1 MSRNFELLR
10 QAQPNADPL
19 EPISVPGEVTPAPPV
34 RYQAPPRRVV
44 AAVPAVRET
53 DWLRAI
59 KVLKKHWRPGALF
72 AAVVFSAVALLTLLT
87 QPTYEPTATVQ
98 IDPPGSEAFSMQGN
112 NTSSSPTEYIATQA
126 KNLQSDQ
133 LALHVIRALNLAQNP
148 DFAGK
153 SAAAAPGEAGA
164 VSSDSPQLTA
174 AETQALK
181 TFQKRLV
188 VNRDVTSHLV
198 YVSVSAH
205 DPALAAAATNT
216 LVNQFIERDYRL
228 RHEAILQSSEW
239 LQKQLDDIRQRMET
253 SNQMLAEFQKSSG
266 IAAIGDNQNTFAEQ
280 MTELSRQLMQAQAD
294 RIQLQSYLSKFSGQ
308 ASSSLPQISGNPVVQ
323 ALTQKLADV
332 RAQLA
337 ENLAIYGKNHPV
349 VKKLQNEG
357 DELQAQLEAQR
368 GAIVKDL
375 KTSYTAAQA
384 REQMMES
391 QMKGTTKQLALMEQ
405 YTALKKEA
413 DANTQLYNNLFA
425 KIKEAGINAE
435 SKSSPVHV
443 VDNARVLDRPT
454 RPHRLAN
461 LALGLL
467 AGLFGGVLLAFIRE
481 GFDTTVRTAEDVR
494 KCLGTGSVSIMPV
507 LGAGPAPAPGV
518 KLLASRGG
526 AEGASSVFLLER
538 PNSPEAEAL
547 RGLYTSV
554 RLSSQHGRPP
564 QAILVTS
571 PYPGEGKTTLSVNL
585 SIALAQTGST
595 CIVDA
600 DLRKEGIAGLLGIK
614 PAHGLSDVLANQMN
628 LDEVLVPAG
637 NIPNLTLLST
647 GPAVTDPAQLVTSGA
662 MNEVIRQLRMRFD
675 FVLVDSP
682 PIVPF
687 ADGRAL
693 STLVDGVVLVGR
705 SGVTKREGLARALEL
720 LQEVQCAP
728 ILDVVLNAAESASIN
743 YSHYRY
749 GYGRDQGK
757 NNKDKSNGKGN
768 GNGHSRVA

>member
-19 EPISVPGEVTPAPPV
+19 ELISVPGEVTPAPPV
-34 RYQAPPRRVV
+34 RYQAPPRRAV
-44 AAVPAVRET
+44 AGVPAVTET

-59 KVLKKHWRPGALF
+59 KVLKKHWRPGALL
-72 AAVVFSAVALLTLLT
+72 AAVVFSAVALLTFLT
-87 QPTYEPTATVQ
+87 RPTYEPTATVQ
-98 IDPPGSEAFSMQGN
+98 IDPPGSEVFSMQGN

-153 SAAAAPGEAGA
+153 AAAAAPGDTGA
-164 VSSDSPQLTA
+164 APSDSPQLTA

-181 TFQKRLV
+181 TFQKRVV

-198 YVSVSAH
+198 YVSVGAH
-205 DPALAAAATNT
+205 DPVLAAAATNT

-228 RHEAILQSSEW
+228 RHEAIVQSSEW
-239 LQKQLDDIRQRMET
+239 LQKQLDDIRQRMEA
-253 SNQMLAEFQKSSG
+253 SNQTLAEFQKSSG
-266 IAAIGDNQNTFAEQ
+266 IAALGDNQNTFAEQ
-280 MTELSRQLMQAQAD
+280 MTELNRQLMQAQAD

-323 ALTQKLADV
+323 VLTQKLAEV

-337 ENLAIYGKNHPV
+337 ENLAVYGKNHPI
-349 VKKLQNEG
+349 VKKLQNQA
-357 DELQAQLEAQR
+357 DELQSQLEAQR

-391 QMKGTTKQLALMEQ
+391 QMKGTTKQLALMAQ

-443 VDNARVLDRPT
+443 VDNARVLDHPT

-461 LALGLL
+461 LALGLV

-481 GFDTTVRTAEDVR
+481 GFDTTVHTAEDVR

-507 LGAGPAPAPGV
+507 IGAGPAASGV
-518 KLLASRGG
+518 KLLSSQGG

-564 QAILVTS
+564 QAILVAS

-600 DLRKEGIAGLLGIK
+600 DLRKEGVAGLLGIK
-614 PAHGLSDVLANQMN
+614 PAHGLSDVLANQMK

-662 MNEVIRQLRMRFD
+662 MSEVIRQLRMRFD

-728 ILDVVLNAAESASIN
+728 ILDVVLNAAESAFIN
-743 YSHYRY
+743 YGHYRY
-749 GYGRDQGK
+749 GYGHAQGNGK
-757 NNKDKSNGKGN
+757 GKSNGKGN
-768 GNGHSRVA
+768 GNGHPKVA